1 MSGKDTG
8 DERDDDDTDRDSDAP
23 ERDSE
28 PSERDSEPPDS
39 EPADSRSDRAKTLK
53 SRSGAKVASAA
64 KTAKAA
70 QEEAAQRAKQ
80 RSTTIA
86 VGVGIVALAAGG
98 AAGWFGHIEQGKRKI
113 SAEAAAPAGSSA
125 AASCESWQKRVCSAS
140 GAQSLACQQ
149 AKGASSLLTASACD
163 VALEG
168 VPATLAK
175 VKAQRA
181 PCDTLVSK
189 LCKDLPPESAT
200 CGMIKER
207 TPLFPP
213 EKCKEMLGNY
223 EQVLGEVRQIDQ
235 QAPMGM
241 SPHGGPGG
249 PGGPHG
255 ADDGHGH

>member
-8 DERDDDDTDRDSDAP
+8 DERDDDDTDRDSDPP

-28 PSERDSEPPDS
+28 PTERDSEPPDS
-39 EPADSRSDRAKTLK
+39 KPESSRDDRGRTLK
-53 SRSGAKVASAA
+53 SRSGAKAANAANAANAA
-64 KTAKAA
+64 KEDAA
-70 QEEAAQRAKQ
+70 RRAKQ
-80 RSTTIA
+80 RATTIA

-98 AAGWFGHIEQGKRKI
+98 AAGWFGHIQQGKAKI
-113 SAEAAAPAGSSA
+113 QAEATAPAGSSA
-125 AASCESWQKRVCSAS
+125 APSCGAWEKRLCSAS
-140 GAQSLACQQ
+140 GAQSLSCQQ
-149 AKGASSLLTASACD
+149 AKGVSSLLTSSVCD
-163 VALEG
+163 VALEAM
-168 VPATLAK
+168 PATLAK
-175 VKAQRA
+175 VKAQRV
-181 PCDTLVSK
+181 PCDTLVTR

-235 QAPMGM
+235 QNGMPPMGM
-241 SPHGGPGG
+241 HGGH
-249 PGGPHG
+249 GGPHG